1 MKYFHTLQRR
11 YQVFLRCLQLLNA
24 HERKR
29 IRLIIGIQI
38 TLTGVDVLAVGL
50 VSILGALMV
59 TGIQSQTPGNRVS
72 DFLEIVRIDQLTFQ
86 SQIAVIA
93 ITTALL
99 LIVKTLFTMV
109 FFRRQVF
116 FLTNIT
122 TRISKHTISRI
133 ISAPYLEI
141 QKKSVFN
148 YVYAVSSGINSV
160 TNGVI
165 GTTISLISD
174 FVLLSAL
181 IVSLIFVDLIMGLL
195 AITLFGVSGMLIYRL
210 QSQKARKYGHEFYA
224 ISIQGEKD
232 LNNVLNT
239 QKEMTVKARLGYFEK
254 RIHLNKDLAAHVQ
267 ANMTYMPAVPRYLMD
282 LVLVVGGFVICGVQ
296 FALNN
301 AQVAFATLSVF
312 LVASSR
318 MLPAL
323 IRIQQALVILRS
335 SVATAEPFLA
345 LNIELPEVQESKLRL
360 SSTSEGINE
369 FHGSLEA
376 KNVRF
381 GYGGKNF
388 TLQDITF
395 SIRENTFTAIMGPSG
410 AGKTTLMDLM
420 LGIIEPHSGNLEIS
434 GVPASQALIDYP
446 GLVAYLPQDV
456 QIIES
461 SIRENVVLGFE
472 AHELEDNRV
481 WEALEIAQLSE
492 FVRGLPSGLDTSLG
506 VRGVGLSGGQKQRLA
521 IARAVVTR
529 PKILFL
535 DEATSAL
542 DTETEKAVTDALY
555 QLKGKITLIVIAHRV
570 STIMNADKA
579 IYLEAGKII
588 KDGSIQDIIREMP
601 NFAKNAGLLET

>member
-72 DFLEIVRIDQLTFQ
+72 DFLEFIRIDQLTFQ

-148 YVYAVSSGINSV
+148 YVYAVNSGINSV

-181 IVSLIFVDLIMGLL
+181 IVSLIFVDFIMGLL

-224 ISIQGEKD
+224 INIQGEKD

-381 GYGGKNF
+381 GYGGNNF

-410 AGKTTLMDLM
+410 AGKSTLMDLM

-472 AHELEDNRV
+472 AHELEDSRV

>member
-29 IRLIIGIQI
+29 IWLIIGIQI

-72 DFLEIVRIDQLTFQ
+72 DFLEFIRIDQLTFQ

-99 LIVKTLFTMV
+99 LIVKTLFTMA

-148 YVYAVSSGINSV
+148 YVYAVNSGINSV

-181 IVSLIFVDLIMGLL
+181 IVSLIFVDFIMGLL

-254 RIHLNKDLAAHVQ
+254 RIHVNKDLAAHVQ

-345 LNIELPEVQESKLRL
+345 LNKELPEVQESKLRL

-369 FHGSLEA
+369 FYGALEA

-381 GYGGKNF
+381 GYGGNNF

-601 NFAKNAGLLET
+601 NFAKNAGLLEI